1 MERQIKIWG
10 VLAASGVVLASL
22 VYLMTTKHAPVFLS
36 TAAAFFV
43 MMFFVLVGRVASL
56 KNRITELKEDVQ
68 MYRTLSQG
76 PLPSYQEPQVE
87 QVVQPAPN
95 HTVSIMPEDDKLSL
109 EEWTRKKEE
118 QEHWRRAG
126 FTQGH
131 MKPLPYPTINSHNGW
146 YKTPEGY
153 KRRK

>member
-22 VYLMTTKHAPVFLS
+22 VYLMTSKHAPVFLS

-87 QVVQPAPN
+87 QVIQPAPN
-95 HTVSIMPEDDKLSL
+95 HTVSIMPEGSSSKIADTLVETSFKEVCSAGIVGIFT
-109 EEWTRKKEE
+109 EEPVPRT
-118 QEHWRRAG
+118 H
-126 FTQGH
+126 
-131 MKPLPYPTINSHNGW
+131 LD
-146 YKTPEGY
+146 
-153 KRRK
+153 

>member
-22 VYLMTTKHAPVFLS
+22 VYLMTSKHAPVFLS

-76 PLPSYQEPQVE
+76 RM
-87 QVVQPAPN
+87 PA
-95 HTVSIMPEDDKLSL
+95 IQMPEVHQSEMPSFTVETSDDQMSM
-109 EEWTRKKEE
+109 EDWNRIKEE
-118 QEHWRRAG
+118 QETWRKPAG

-131 MKPLPYPTINSHNGW
+131 MKPLPYPTTNSYNGW